1 MPRHMEVAFFL
12 APWILIGIA
21 VLYVAFTG
29 GPGKARQTYLTGG
42 PLAFRILMLV
52 VYVGVGVAVPAL
64 VIAGS
69 EEGTASVGKLQNQAP
84 SAQLEDGKVLFRQTC
99 ASCHN
104 LDAVNARGVVGPDLD
119 EIGQMTPER
128 VATAIERGGTGQSR
142 MPAGLLSGE
151 DAEAVAEYVAK
162 TAGKSE

>member
-12 APWILIGIA
+12 APWLLIGIA

-29 GPGKARQTYLTGG
+29 GPRQARQAYLTRGSFV
-42 PLAFRILMLV
+42 FRLLIV
-52 VYVGVGVAVPAL
+52 IVYVGIGIAVPAL

-69 EEGTASVGKLQNQAP
+69 EEGTASVGKLQNEAP
-84 SAQLEDGKVLFRQTC
+84 SAKLEDGKVLFRQTC

-119 EIGQMTPER
+119 EIGQMSTER